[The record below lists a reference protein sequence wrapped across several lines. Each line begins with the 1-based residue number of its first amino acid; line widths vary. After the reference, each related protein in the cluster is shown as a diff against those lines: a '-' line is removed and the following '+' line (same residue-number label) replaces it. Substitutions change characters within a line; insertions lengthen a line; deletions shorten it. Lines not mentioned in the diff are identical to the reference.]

1 MFMERRSAI
10 RYPIVLN
17 AHYRAIRKRS
27 NYSGAGKTIDMS
39 SRGLLIV
46 SEHNLRVGVSL
57 EVTMEWP
64 ALLDGAVE
72 IVLVAIGRVV
82 RAGESSFALELSRY
96 EFRTVKRKF
105 RLAAPGLRY
114 SAATAGVSTGS
125 SAPTA
130 TARFR
135 VPELLT

>member
-1 MFMERRSAI
+1 MFMERRSAV

-17 AHYRAIRKRS
+17 IQYRAVRKRS
-27 NYSGAGKTIDMS
+27 NYVGAGKTIDIS
-39 SRGLLIV
+39 SRGLVIV
-46 SEHNLRVGVSL
+46 AEHSVRVGVRL

-64 ALLDGAVE
+64 ALLDGVVE

-82 RAGESSFALELSRY
+82 RVRESSFALELSRH

-105 RLAAPGLRY
+105 QLAAAGLRY

-130 TARFR
+130 MAKLR